1 VGAEVWPTPR
11 PRLTDISLHRQY
23 PIIAAEA
30 LILFEALRTVPAE
43 ARMWIRAKGRG
54 RLNAAELIFL
64 TIK

>member
-1 VGAEVWPTPR
+1 MLP
-11 PRLTDISLHRQY
+11 HRQY